1 MSKSYRA
8 IFLHMIFQIRK
19 NHPFFLTL
27 RKQRNI
33 FVEKFQFFL
42 SFLFLSF
49 FFFSTIINVKSRFRS
64 DPISCNFFPKNRT
77 TSLNEAALDVFD
89 RTSVSLKA
97 RDQPTQLAHFQL
109 SFADF
114 GREDVARGSL
124 DLVCTFPVQTGSD
137 VAEISLA
144 PTRASSDTDRG
155 SYVAQTRF

>member
-1 MSKSYRA
+1 M
-8 IFLHMIFQIRK
+8 
-19 NHPFFLTL
+19 
-27 RKQRNI
+27 
-33 FVEKFQFFL
+33 
-42 SFLFLSF
+42 
-49 FFFSTIINVKSRFRS
+49 KSRSRS
-64 DPISCNFFPKNRT
+64 DPISCNFFPGNRT